1 MLGRDCLPTTPS
13 DSRTHAQ
20 RAHTHRE
27 QQSTPFMRLRHAS
40 GSTRQHPGLSSEHAN
55 KAWMC
60 SSHAH
65 WLQSKPNPQTM
76 HPRLLPRPL
85 PLPDARL
92 AVSAPGAQTR
102 PWHAMRAGGRAQHCR
117 PCSSTHLPGLRAP
130 EARSRTISCPFGLQF
145 AALAQICAK
154 QGERAAVESRA
165 SSRAHLLACP
175 AISTARPKDSG
186 LYWVF

>member
-1 MLGRDCLPTTPS
+1 MAGRGCLPTTPS
-13 DSRTHAQ
+13 DSRTPAQ

-60 SSHAH
+60 SAHAP
-65 WLQSKPNPQTM
+65 WLLRTPQTM
-76 HPRLLPRPL
+76 RAPSFPRPL
-85 PLPDARL
+85 PLPDARS
-92 AVSAPGAQTR
+92 AVSARTAQTR
-102 PWHAMRAGGRAQHCR
+102 HWHAMRAGGGAQHCK
-117 PCSSTHLPGLRAP
+117 PCSSTHMSGLRAL
-130 EARSRTISCPFGLQF
+130 EAASRTISCPFGLHF

-175 AISTARPKDSG
+175 AISTARPKDSV
-186 LYWVF
+186 L

>member
-1 MLGRDCLPTTPS
+1 MGRDCLPTTPS

-40 GSTRQHPGLSSEHAN
+40 GSTRQHPGLSSEHMQTKHGCAQPMRTGCR
-55 KAWMC
+55 ASLRPCILAC
-60 SSHAH
+60 SRAH
-65 WLQSKPNPQTM
+65 CLCQMPDLRYLLQEHKQGTGM
-76 HPRLLPRPL
+76 R
-85 PLPDARL
+85 
-92 AVSAPGAQTR
+92 
-102 PWHAMRAGGRAQHCR
+102 MRAGGRAQHCR

-154 QGERAAVESRA
+154 QGERVEGEFEG
-165 SSRAHLLACP
+165 SSIGLSSHQYMYR
-175 AISTARPKDSG
+175 TA
-186 LYWVF
+186 